1 MLQSMGLHRAEHDL
15 VAEQQQIY
23 KLKVPGP
30 QKEIRAGDALMNLLL
45 SFLVPYKLQQF
56 LPGFMTSLHCWCM
69 DYKEEIFF
77 SG

>member
-1 MLQSMGLHRAEHDL
+1 MGLHRAEHDL
-15 VAEQQQIY
+15 LAEQQQIY

-30 QKEIRAGDALMNLLL
+30 QKEIRAGDALMRLLL
-45 SFLVPYKLQQF
+45 SILIPKKLQQF
-56 LPGFMTSLHCWCM
+56 LPGFMTSFHRWYM